1 MLNLVTSLVRA
12 VEQYT
17 RGEPSASHLIHANRD
32 AFWKFKIAIRKTAP
46 NFWPFPDKDMGREKV
61 AFEIAMEEEED
72 EEEGEIVAEAMGE
85 VLDTTNRVS
94 LTDMRAHIRK

>member
-17 RGEPSASHLIHANRD
+17 RGEPTASHLIHANRD
-32 AFWKFKIAIRKTAP
+32 AFAKFKIAIRKTAP
-46 NFWPFPDKDMGREKV
+46 NFWPFLDKDLGREKI
-61 AFEIAMEEEED
+61 AFDNAMEEED
-72 EEEGEIVAEAMGE
+72 MDIVETGDL
-85 VLDTTNRVS
+85 VLDTANRVS